1 MLKVS
6 LASKL
11 ENIVFFVCFFG
22 VGGGWGERQK
32 QTDREK
38 KTERER
44 EIENRKSPPK
54 RYSDKD
60 RERAGTLK
68 DHRDTQLSLKNVP

>member
-1 MLKVS
+1 M
-6 LASKL
+6 
-11 ENIVFFVCFFG
+11 
-22 VGGGWGERQK
+22 GGGWGERQK

-60 RERAGTLK
+60 RERAGTL
-68 DHRDTQLSLKNVP
+68 RPDTVVQIRPKSLFFKI